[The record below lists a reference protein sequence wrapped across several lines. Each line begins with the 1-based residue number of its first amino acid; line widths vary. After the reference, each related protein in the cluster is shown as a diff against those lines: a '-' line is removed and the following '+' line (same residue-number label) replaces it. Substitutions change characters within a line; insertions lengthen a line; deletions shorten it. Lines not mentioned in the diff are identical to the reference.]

1 MTLDS
6 QNQEHRSEWFN
17 LMAKIA
23 KPVIEHAAADKLKNS
38 LPKYT
43 PPGFRDSDVVSV
55 AHFEAIARTLAG
67 IAPWLESESIPA
79 AEMELQGRY
88 RELARVIVGS
98 LFDKTASDYV
108 EMQSNPQC
116 LVEAAYVVLAILR
129 APTQLWTMLNEQT
142 RESIISA
149 LISSREIKP
158 FLNNW
163 ILFSGLIESFLHRQL
178 GHGDLKRVYWILQKI
193 NSWYVGDGF
202 YKDGNH
208 FHFDYYNSI
217 VIHPMLLNMVDLL
230 PNHSATVNFKKNVLS
245 RAQRHGVLLERMISP
260 DGSMPPI
267 GRSLTYRTGVLHL
280 LAELSLKNMLPISL
294 KPENVQQAISS
305 VLRRHFSSEDSWDEL
320 GWLTI
325 GSVGRQESLA
335 EFYIS
340 RGSLYMALM
349 AFLPMGLSA
358 NHDFWNDGG
367 VFTSRSFY
375 SGVDMPVDR
384 FTD

>member
-6 QNQEHRSEWFN
+6 QNQEHRSKWFN

-23 KPVIEHAAADKLKNS
+23 KPVIEYAAADQLKNS

-43 PPGFRDSDVVSV
+43 PRGVRDSGVVSV

-79 AEMELQGRY
+79 AEMELQSRY
-88 RELARVIVGS
+88 RELARAIVGS

-108 EMQSNPQC
+108 EIQSNPQC
-116 LVEAAYVVLAILR
+116 LVEAAYVVLAIIR

-142 RESIISA
+142 RQNIISA

-158 FLNNW
+158 YLNNW

-178 GHGDLKRVYWILQKI
+178 GYGDQKRIYWILQKL

-230 PNHSATVNFKKNVLS
+230 PNNPTTFNFKKIVLN
-245 RAQRHGVLLERMISP
+245 RAQRYGVLLERMISP
-260 DGSMPPI
+260 DGTMPPI

-280 LAELSLKNMLPISL
+280 LAELSLKNMLPTSL

-305 VLRRHFSSEDSWDEL
+305 VMRRHFSSEDSWDEL

-340 RGSLYMALM
+340 RGSLYMTLM
-349 AFLPMGLSA
+349 SFLPMGLSGG
-358 NHDFWNDGG
+358 HDFWNDGG
-367 VFTSRSFY
+367 IFTSRSFY